1 MSRWQA
7 RHLVCCC
14 SGPMPVQFSGQ
25 YWYYSFFFLYI
36 CRFRCSC
43 GWAVVWLHFLPQ
55 QNQTLRSLGLLV
67 YLEQLF
73 VLLLL
78 SCFHIPFSVLCPVIM
93 CEPFYSVSSCR
104 PCMTSAMRGCAMA
117 CISLK
122 NEEEGA
128 VPLRNTSLMISL
140 FRALSKGVLL
150 MPLTR
155 RIWLICTL
163 MSCLV
168 CILYLS

>member
-1 MSRWQA
+1 
-7 RHLVCCC
+7 
-14 SGPMPVQFSGQ
+14 
-25 YWYYSFFFLYI
+25 
-36 CRFRCSC
+36 
-43 GWAVVWLHFLPQ
+43 
-55 QNQTLRSLGLLV
+55 
-67 YLEQLF
+67 
-73 VLLLL
+73 
-78 SCFHIPFSVLCPVIM
+78 
-93 CEPFYSVSSCR
+93 
-104 PCMTSAMRGCAMA
+104 
-117 CISLK
+117 
-122 NEEEGA
+122 